1 MSQQVTNEKFCNA
14 LKKIPQPVPPIW
26 FMRQAGRYHDHY
38 QELKKSHS
46 FVDLCKIPE
55 LAAETA
61 MGPIRDFDFDVSIF
75 FSDLLFPLEALGMGL
90 EYSPGPKL
98 GWQLRELSDL
108 KKLRSVS
115 EALPHL
121 EFQKHALAATRA
133 ALPKDKSLLGF
144 VGGPWTLFTYAVA
157 GGHSGDLRDVKER
170 LHLFA
175 PFCEVM
181 VPLLIENIKLQKSS
195 NPDAIMIFDTAAG
208 ELSPM
213 MYHTH
218 IVPQLEKMMRAF
230 PGTLGYYSKM
240 TTQDHLSHPVFAENS
255 QWAGVGVDHRWDLP
269 KLLKA
274 QKTKGFVQ
282 GNFDQAL
289 LFCERPEFEA
299 RLKTYLKPFQD
310 LTPAERAGWV
320 CGLGHGVLQHTPQ
333 GNVRRF
339 VDLVRETFAKV

>member
-1 MSQQVTNEKFCNA
+1 MNPKFQNA
-14 LKKIPQPVPPIW
+14 LRSIPQDTPPIW

-38 QELKKSHS
+38 QSLKKNHS
-46 FVDLCKIPE
+46 FVELCKIPE

-61 MGPIRDFDFDVSIF
+61 MGPMRDFDFDVSIF

-98 GWQLRELSDL
+98 GWQLRDDKDM
-108 KKLRSVS
+108 KKLRPVA
-115 EALPHL
+115 EAVPHL
-121 EFQKHALAATRA
+121 EFQKQALAATRA

-181 VPLLIENIKLQKSS
+181 VPLLIENIKLQQSS
-195 NPDAIMIFDTAAG
+195 GPDAVMIFDTAAG
-208 ELSPM
+208 ELSPKL
-213 MYHTH
+213 YHQH
-218 IVPQLEKMMRAF
+218 VVPQLKKMMKAYPRY
-230 PGTLGYYSKM
+230 LGYYSKI
-240 TTQDHLSHPVFAENS
+240 TTPDHLDHEVFTSES
-255 QWAGVGVDHRWDLP
+255 QWAGLGLDHRWNLA
-269 KLLKA
+269 KA
-274 QKTKGFVQ
+274 LRSKNSHSSNSGFIQ

-289 LFCERPEFEA
+289 LFCEPQELESRVA
-299 RLKTYLKPFQD
+299 DYLKDFVA
-310 LTPAERAGWV
+310 LTPEQRAGWV

-333 GNVRRF
+333 ANVKRF
-339 VDLVRETFAKV
+339 VQLVRETFAR